1 MSARNRARRPQSF
14 ISFAMNPVDRALD
27 FKRRRRP
34 AGYGRQLRVESL
46 EDRRMLATF
55 TVTNVMDGPV
65 AAAGDLQGSLRQALF
80 DANADTT
87 ATVDDI
93 VFNIPTVAAV
103 QTIEL
108 EAALVI
114 TDGVNL
120 DATTQPRDEQIVLT
134 QTVGNDFDGLQI
146 SSAGANGSTIRGFVI
161 NDFQGDGIQIADS
174 DNNFIRGNLI
184 GLDPTGQDDNG
195 NLGAGVFIS
204 GDSDNNTIGGSAIAD
219 RNIISG
225 NDRSGIE
232 ILGGAASGNS
242 ILNNFIGTDITGI
255 DAVANSF
262 IGVSIEESPNN
273 TVGGGGA
280 NEGNLISGNGTL
292 GVDILGLGATGND
305 VLGNLIGVDVTGQ
318 MPLGNAGGGVVI
330 EDAPNNN
337 IGGPNTGEG
346 NVISGNGNQGV
357 SIINAGATG
366 NRVRGNIIG
375 LAEDGTTPRPNQQNG
390 VLITDASGNFVG
402 GILPGEGNQI
412 GFNTQD
418 GVAVSVD
425 MGVAGGN
432 SIRRNSIFRNVGLG
446 IDLIDPTDGGR
457 TANDAGDADPGANLL
472 QNFPEFVGDAVL
484 DNDQVTLTYRVDSLP
499 ANSMFPLAIE
509 FFLADADGQEG
520 MTFLAADTYTAG
532 DRQFT
537 FDVPA
542 SIDIGDSLV
551 ATATDAAGNT
561 SEFSDST
568 TLAPAPPLVDVSL
581 NEIDE
586 LVITD
591 LGSPV
596 GLNNDITLSRDADD
610 LIIQSA
616 NFNIQTDIPGST
628 GSGTQTVTVPLAAIG
643 DRVIANLL
651 GGNDTLTV
659 DSSGGLLEF
668 ADGIRFEGGAG
679 FDQLNVTQTGG
690 PERDSERVIIGATP
704 GSGIHELTDGA
715 VTQSIDF
722 ADLEPL
728 TFNVPAA
735 TFEITSVAGLASLLQ
750 DDNQINYEQGT
761 PPLLGPGAGRVTID
775 DFEPIEFINKGQ
787 LVIEA
792 GAGDD
797 TINLNNP
804 GAPTGLITILVDG
817 GDPTSGDTVIVSGM
831 AAAADAIIVTAFAET
846 GAIVTGAQFDTVT
859 LFNADRLIIDGQGG
873 GDTLSLL
880 SGGNQRNYIHTPGL
894 ATDAGRFDIND
905 ESTGLLPV
913 EYADLGGTGVVRV
926 VGTGADDTLV
936 ARGTAG
942 ADVFDFVTAANGSPE
957 IDLTTSAGQHI
968 DLDGVL
974 IENITIEALGDNDT
988 INLGG
993 MIEIDGDL
1001 TIEGGDSDAMTD
1013 VLNLMGLPGAT
1024 NVTIAPNAADSTRQI
1039 VQGLGAQQDIS
1050 GVELINF
1057 TGQGGDDNL
1066 FVDLGVGGAT
1076 ARVQNAAQTLTDQV
1090 ISDRLPV
1097 VQFRSVNA
1105 FQLQGSDEPTT
1116 ATFVLDNLQ
1125 GATSY
1130 EFDSDDQSD
1139 TLIIEGQGGA
1149 DSFTASLDMAGN
1161 VQVADGS
1168 GHTITTLDMT
1178 ATDLLRIESSGGDD
1192 SLMVDVDGTPV
1203 IPTPIFFDGGAG
1215 SDLLTV
1221 TGDAMPAVFT
1231 TTYTPGLQ
1239 PDEGRLT
1246 YDVDDGAGGQVV
1258 GAMRIDFDNLEPVFE
1273 LAVAMN
1279 LLVNGNGDDNQITY
1293 TLGSAATRGL
1303 VTIDSFETIEF
1314 ENKAGLTID
1323 GMAGDDTLVANNAN
1337 LPTGLTGITLGGGSG
1352 ADVIRFDNLPI
1363 AMAGMFEGAAGVG
1376 GGGDDVIDASPIVV
1390 ATPITLAG
1398 EAGNDTL
1405 TGGAGDDTLGGA
1417 TGDDTLIDSPG
1428 NDTYLGGAG
1437 NDTIVIRGTV
1447 LNDVI
1452 SVTQAAPTAGV
1463 NDQYALNVIQGAVV
1477 SNNQVGKTMNAVAPN
1492 AAANRPDV
1500 ERVVIEGQSGADII
1514 GVAHADE
1521 YSDLDLTNG
1530 VATQTI
1536 RFEVSG
1542 DGPNSGDRLVV
1553 QDAGLGD
1560 LVIQRVGADQR
1571 SGSVTVGALAPV
1583 DYSAIEFVDVT
1594 PLNPIT
1600 GGTGTDGAGRL
1611 VVFKNDPFE
1620 SNNTLPSAT
1629 FLGAGPTINVDPT
1642 IDPGGLVLPFPVPG
1656 DNDFF
1661 QFVAQET
1668 GTLDL
1673 QLYFEPIGTLAN
1685 GRAGLPADGELLA
1698 TVLDSDGNPVSIA
1711 TASDLNDPTGAKIG
1725 ERVTVPVVRNNT
1737 YYLRV
1742 EGQANAA
1749 GMTGINVYNFTAI
1762 TTPAPI
1768 PELVDLQAATDS
1780 GRNNTDDI
1788 TFFDAV
1794 ANGPAV
1800 FDIVL
1805 DDARIDEFANINLNP
1820 DTVNDD
1826 AQTLNDA
1833 GGALIHYG
1841 VEVFNNAESIGFAF
1855 FTGAGSTWRF
1865 TATAGDLNEGDF
1877 NHISAAVWIRDV
1889 ANPAQIGRHALS
1901 DSLQVELDTIIPPV
1915 QFGVPTNVDGLI
1927 DSSDTGV
1934 LDDPAT
1940 FGDRITSDTTPG
1952 LVGLAEANSI
1962 VRVFA
1967 DVNNNDVLDANDQL
1981 IGQTTALPID
1991 GNLAEPDGF
2000 WELESVADLNTLFGT
2015 RDGFRRLF
2023 VTAEDVAGN
2032 VNGIGQQEPLQRLE
2046 LFIDTQGPQVNA
2058 VSVGDNAG
2066 YDLFDPKPSVN
2077 GFTPL
2082 VNSLDIDFVDLPGRA
2097 VPAMAGDPD
2106 FQYAALAANGIDVDN
2121 YQLVGDHVGVVA
2133 IQSLAFGVVGNQ
2145 NGQPATQRVTLN
2157 FFEPLPDDR
2166 YTLTIDDNI
2175 TDPVGNAL
2183 DGESNADEPQ
2193 ENPTFPS
2200 GDAIPGGDFVARFT
2214 IDSRPE
2220 IGTFVAQNI
2229 NLDTNGNFVWD
2240 PATAQIGGDATN
2252 VDLSF
2257 TLDRANAA
2265 GANIAGG
2272 YGVHDLAFAGRFTNG
2287 NAPASGNL
2295 FDQLAAYGWSGELGQ
2310 RRWIID
2316 TDSDGVVTSGTD
2328 IFTIQPN
2335 IGGFSTAAAIPIAG
2349 NFDGNLANGDEIGLY
2364 FAGRWALDTN
2374 RDFVI
2379 SGGEVSGQGNL
2390 FGHPIVGDFDGDGDD
2405 DFAVFNDNTFRFDLT
2420 GDFNQDASFV
2430 WGFPG
2435 VLDRPVAADFD
2446 QDGVDDIGLFVPRN
2460 SAQPDRPQAE
2470 WYLLL
2475 SNDPTAA
2482 NRITNTVNTLNHPFE
2497 PVPFG
2502 NDLYAEFGDELALP
2516 IVGNFDPPVADSGPV
2531 TPDVTLDGDY
2541 DENGVVDALDLQVW
2555 RDAFGSA
2562 GPMADGNGDGRVDAM
2577 DYAVWREN
2585 LGATAPVSSPVQSPA
2600 LLTAGPAAGVQSGV
2614 ATGVDVFAAAGNS
2627 SWLVMPGLAAADV
2640 MGASDS
2646 PLVGPIVAPVAVTAA
2661 SDRSAQL
2668 LLLEAAFELPEQ
2680 AAASEWPSQIGE
2692 PQEETNEQTLDDF
2705 FARLAR

>member
-1 MSARNRARRPQSF
+1 MSARHRRSRARHFLFTKQS
-14 ISFAMNPVDRALD
+14 VDRAMD
-27 FKRRRRP
+27 FKR
-34 AGYGRQLRVESL
+34 GRQLRVESL

-55 TVTNVMDGPV
+55 SVTNVMDGPV
-65 AAAGDLQGSLRQALF
+65 AAAGDLPGSLRQAIF
-80 DANADTT
+80 DANADAT
-87 ATVDDI
+87 ATVDNI
-93 VFNIPTVAAV
+93 QFNIAAPGV

-108 EAALVI
+108 VDVLEI

-120 DATTQPRDEQIVLT
+120 DATTQPTGERIVLT
-134 QTVGNDFDGLQI
+134 QTTGNDFDGLRI
-146 SSAGANGSTIRGFVI
+146 SGAGADGSTIRGFVI
-161 NDFQGDGIQIADS
+161 SDFQGDGIEINDSNGNLIAD
-174 DNNFIRGNLI
+174 NLI
-184 GLDPTGQDDNG
+184 GLDALGQTDNG
-195 NLGAGVFIS
+195 NDRNGVFIT
-204 GDSDNNTIGGSAIAD
+204 GDSGTNTIGGTTNAD

-225 NDRSGIE
+225 NDRNGVE
-232 ILGGAASGNS
+232 ILGAGAGANFIFG
-242 ILNNFIGTDITGI
+242 NFIGTNISGSA
-255 DAVANSF
+255 AVANNLN
-262 IGVSIEESPNN
+262 GVLIDGAAVNI
-273 TVGGGGA
+273 VGGAGA
-280 NEGNLISGNGTL
+280 GADNLISGNGSD
-292 GVDILGLGATGND
+292 GVEITGMGARANAL
-305 VLGNLIGVDVTGQ
+305 LGNLIGVNADGDMPIGNTGS
-318 MPLGNAGGGVVI
+318 GVFI
-330 EDAPNNN
+330 DDAPDNN
-337 IGGPNTGEG
+337 IGGQADGQG
-346 NVISGNGNQGV
+346 NVISGNIDQGV
-357 SIINAGATG
+357 RIAGAEATG
-366 NRVRGNIIG
+366 NRVLGNIIG
-375 LAEDGTTPRPNQQNG
+375 LADNGTTPLPNQQNG
-390 VLITDASGNFVG
+390 VLITDASDNFVG
-402 GILPGEGNQI
+402 DLLPGGGNQI
-412 GFNTQD
+412 GFNAQD
-418 GVAVSVD
+418 GVAVSENV
-425 MGVAGGN
+425 GVAQRN
-432 SIRRNSIFRNVGLG
+432 NIRRNSIFQNVGLG
-446 IDLIDPTDGGR
+446 IDLVDPVDGGR
-457 TANDAGDADPGANLL
+457 TDNDTADVDMGANNL
-472 QNFPEFVGDAVL
+472 QNFPVFVGAAVL
-484 DNDQVTLTYRVDSLP
+484 VGDQVTLTYNVDS
-499 ANSMFPLAIE
+499 AVFPLSVE
-509 FFLADADGQEG
+509 FFVADSDGQEG
-520 MTFLAADTYTAG
+520 MTFLAPDLYPAAG
-532 DRQFT
+532 DRQYSFT
-537 FDVPA
+537 APP
-542 SIDIGDSLV
+542 SLDIGDMIV
-551 ATATDAAGNT
+551 ATATSADGNT
-561 SEFSDST
+561 SEFSDPVT
-568 TLAPAPPLVDVSL
+568 IAPPPPLVEVEL
-581 NEIDE
+581 NELNE

-591 LGSPV
+591 IAAPV
-596 GLNNDITLSRDADD
+596 GINNEITLSRDADE
-610 LIIQSA
+610 LIIQA
-616 NFNIQTDIPGST
+616 QNVNIGTTIPGAV
-628 GSGTQTVTVPLAAIG
+628 GNGTPVIRVPLALIG
-643 DRVIANLL
+643 DRVIADLR
-651 GGNDTLTV
+651 GGNDTLNV

-668 ADGIRFEGGAG
+668 ADGIRFEGAAG
-679 FDQLNVTQTGG
+679 FDRLNVLQTGG
-690 PERDSERVIIGATP
+690 PTITSESLIVGATP
-704 GSGIHELTDGA
+704 GGGMHQLTDGTA
-715 VTQSIDF
+715 TQVIEF
-722 ADLEPL
+722 ADLEPF
-728 TFNVPAA
+728 TSNIPAPMFN
-735 TFEITSVAGLASLLQ
+735 ITSVPGLASLLQ

-761 PPLLGPGAGRVTID
+761 PPLLGPGAGRVTVD

-787 LVIEA
+787 LVIDA

-797 TINLNNP
+797 LINLNNP
-804 GAPTGLITILVDG
+804 GAPIGLNTIFVDA
-817 GDPTSGDTVIVSGM
+817 GDPTSGDTVVVSGM
-831 AAAADAIIVTAFAET
+831 TAAADAIAVTASTET
-846 GAIVTGAQFDTVT
+846 GATVTGAQADAVT
-859 LFNADRLIIDGQGG
+859 LINADLLIIDGQGG
-873 GDTLSLL
+873 GDTLSLT
-880 SGGNQRNYIHTPGL
+880 SGGNQRNYIHTPGA

-905 ESTGLLPV
+905 EGTALLSV
-913 EYADLGGTGVVRV
+913 EYADLGGEGVVRV
-926 VGTGADDTLV
+926 VGTGTNDTLV

-942 ADVFDFVTAANGSPE
+942 ADVFDLITTANGSPE
-957 IDLTTSAGQHI
+957 IDLTTSVGQHI

-974 IENITIEALGDNDT
+974 IENITIDALGDNDT

-993 MIEIDGDL
+993 MIEIDGQF

-1039 VQGLGAQQDIS
+1039 VQGLGAEQDVS
-1050 GVELINF
+1050 GVERINF
-1057 TGQGGDDNL
+1057 TGQDGDDNL
-1066 FVDLGVGGAT
+1066 FVDLGLGNAT
-1076 ARVQNAAQTLTDQV
+1076 ARVQNAAQSSTDEV
-1090 ISDRLPV
+1090 VSSRLPV

-1105 FQLQGSDEPTT
+1105 FQLQGSSEPTT
-1116 ATFVLDNLQ
+1116 ATFVLDDLEAAN
-1125 GATSY
+1125 SY
-1130 EFDSDDQSD
+1130 VFNSDDDD
-1139 TLIIEGQGGA
+1139 TLVIEGHGGV
-1149 DSFTASLDMAGN
+1149 DSFTASLDAAGN
-1161 VQVADGS
+1161 LQVADAD
-1168 GHTITTLDMT
+1168 GHTINTLGME
-1178 ATDLLRIESSGGDD
+1178 ATDLLRIETRGGDD
-1192 SLMVDVDGTPV
+1192 SLTVDVNGTPV
-1203 IPTPIFFDGGAG
+1203 IPTPIFFDGGVG

-1221 TGDAMPAVFT
+1221 TGDATPAVFT

-1239 PDEGRLT
+1239 PDEGRLA
-1246 YDVDDGAGGQVV
+1246 YSLDDGAGGETLN
-1258 GAMRIDFDNLEPVFE
+1258 AMRIDFDNLEPVAE
-1273 LAVAMN
+1273 LVAAMN
-1279 LLVNGNGDDNQITY
+1279 LRVNGNGDDNQMTY

-1303 VTIDSFETIEF
+1303 VTIDGFETIEF
-1314 ENKAGLTID
+1314 ENKTVLTLD
-1323 GMAGDDTLVANNAN
+1323 GMTGDDTLVANSAL
-1337 LPTGLTGITLGGGSG
+1337 LPTGLTSILLNGSSG
-1352 ADVIRFDNLPI
+1352 ADTIRFDNLPI
-1363 AMAGMFEGAAGVG
+1363 AMAGLFVGAAGFG
-1376 GGGDDVIDASPIVV
+1376 GGGNDVIDASAIMVN
-1390 ATPITLAG
+1390 TPIRIAG

-1405 TGGAGDDTLGGA
+1405 TGGAGADLISGG
-1417 TGDDTLIDSPG
+1417 TGDDAFIDSPG
-1428 NDTYLGGAG
+1428 NDRYFGDDG
-1437 NDTIVIRGTV
+1437 NDTLFVRGTV

-1452 SVTQAAPTAGV
+1452 SVTQPAPTAGIV
-1463 NDQYALNVIQGAVV
+1463 DSYGLNVIQGPIV
-1477 SNNQVGKTMNAVAPN
+1477 NNNEIGKTNSALAPN
-1492 AAANRPDV
+1492 DPTNRPDI
-1500 ERVVIEGQSGADII
+1500 ERVVIEGLAGADII

-1542 DGPNSGDRLVV
+1542 DGPNSGDRLIV

-1560 LVIQRVGADQR
+1560 LVIQRVGADGR

-1583 DYSAIEFVDVT
+1583 DYSAIEFVDLT

-1620 SNNTLPSAT
+1620 SNNTLPNAT

-1698 TVLDSDGNPVSIA
+1698 TVLDSDGAPVSIA

-1749 GMTGINVYNFTAI
+1749 GLTGINVYNFTAI

-1800 FDIVL
+1800 FNIVL
-1805 DDARIDEFANINLNP
+1805 DDARIDEFMNINLNP

-1855 FTGAGSTWRF
+1855 FTGVGSTWQF
-1865 TATAGDLNEGDF
+1865 TASANDLNEGDF
-1877 NHISAAVWIRDV
+1877 NHISAAVWIRD
-1889 ANPAQIGRHALS
+1889 AATPAQIGRHALS
-1901 DSLQVELDTIIPPV
+1901 DSIQIELDTIAPPV

-1934 LDDPAT
+1934 LDDPTT

-1952 LVGLAEANSI
+1952 LVGLAEANAI

-1967 DVNNNDVLDANDQL
+1967 DLNNNDVLDAADQL
-1981 IGQTTALPID
+1981 IGQTTAIPLD

-2032 VNGIGQQEPLQRLE
+2032 VNGVGQQEPLQRLE
-2046 LFIDTQGPQVNA
+2046 LFIDTQGPQVSA
-2058 VSVGDNAG
+2058 VSVGNNAG

-2082 VNSLDIDFVDLPGRA
+2082 VNSLDIDFVDLPNRVVA
-2097 VPAMAGDPD
+2097 AMAGDPN
-2106 FQYAALAANGIDVDN
+2106 FEYGALAANGFDVDN
-2121 YQLVGDHVGVVA
+2121 YRLVGDHVGVVA
-2133 IQSLAFGVVGNQ
+2133 IQSLTFGVVGNQ
-2145 NGQPATQRVTLN
+2145 NGQPASQRVTLN

-2240 PATAQIGGDATN
+2240 PAAAQIGGDATN

-2316 TDSDGVVTSGTD
+2316 TDSDGVVTDGTD
-2328 IFTIQPN
+2328 IFSVQPN
-2335 IGGFSTAAAIPIAG
+2335 LGGFSVAAAIPIAG

-2390 FGHPIVGDFDGDGDD
+2390 FGHPVVGDFDGDGDD

-2475 SNDPTAA
+2475 SNDQGGG

-2497 PVPFG
+2497 PEPFG
-2502 NDLYAEFGDELALP
+2502 SDLNVEFGDELALP
-2516 IVGNFDPPVADSGPV
+2516 IVGNFDPPVAEPV
-2531 TPDVTLDGDY
+2531 GEVNPNETVDGDY
-2541 DENGVVDALDLQVW
+2541 DGNGIVEAADLDIW
-2555 RDAFGSA
+2555 RAAFGSSDPA
-2562 GPMADGNGDGRVDAM
+2562 ADGNGDGVVNAI

-2585 LGATAPVSSPVQSPA
+2585 LGASAAAASPVQSRA
-2600 LLTAGPAAGVQSGV
+2600 LLATSPASGIQSGV
-2614 ATGVDVFAAAGNS
+2614 PTGADVLAAAGS
-2627 SWLVMPGLAAADV
+2627 ASWWVMPGLASSGEAS
-2640 MGASDS
+2640 ASDS
-2646 PLVGPIVAPVAVTAA
+2646 PVVTPAAVTAP
-2661 SDRSAQL
+2661 SDRVAQL
-2668 LLLEAAFELPEQ
+2668 LLLEAAFELPEHD
-2680 AAASEWPSQIGE
+2680 ATEWLAPIAEQ
-2692 PQEETNEQTLDDF
+2692 QEETNEQSLDEF
-2705 FARLAR
+2705 FARLTR